1 MDRHGYVKI
10 TVDDDIC
17 LSIICE
23 VAERC
28 GGAVRLVSTPRLEL
42 AFRNVPSPRDALPR
56 AEPRRRGFA
65 AAMRMVGVRG

>member
-28 GGAVRLVSTPRLEL
+28 GGAVRVVTTPRLEL
-42 AFRNVPSPRDALPR
+42 AFRNVPSPRDAQPR
-56 AEPRRRGFA
+56 RVPRRRGLA
-65 AAMRMVGVRG
+65 AALRMVGARG